1 MVRHSIAVVVA
12 VLVLTGCVLPAR
24 SFDDYEG
31 KAVSSAETAISQAQ
45 TASLTGITVRRDGLF
60 APNVSVLLA
69 DAETGAVTARDTFAS
84 IQPPDDASD
93 ALRAELLPLLER
105 TADEIAR
112 LRIAARRRDLS
123 AVAQG
128 TGAVDDLTA
137 ELERF
142 VTEHGS

>member
-1 MVRHSIAVVVA
+1 MVRPSIAVVVA
-12 VLVLTGCVLPAR
+12 GLILTGCVLPAR
-24 SFDDYEG
+24 SFGDYEG

-45 TASLTGITVRRDGLF
+45 TASLTGVVVRGDGLF
-60 APNVSVLLA
+60 APNVSVVLA

-84 IQPPDDASD
+84 IQPPDGASD
-93 ALRAELLPLLER
+93 ALRTELLPLLER

-123 AVAQG
+123 AVVEG
-128 TGAVDDLTA
+128 TAALDDLTA

-142 VTEHGS
+142 VAEHGP